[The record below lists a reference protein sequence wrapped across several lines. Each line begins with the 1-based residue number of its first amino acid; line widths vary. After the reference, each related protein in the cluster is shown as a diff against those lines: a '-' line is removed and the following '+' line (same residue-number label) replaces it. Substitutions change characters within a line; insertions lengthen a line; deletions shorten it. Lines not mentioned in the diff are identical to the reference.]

1 MMVAT
6 WERMKADRS
15 ADLMEHS
22 KVETM
27 AQSLA
32 DHLEATKADQ

>member
-1 MMVAT
+1 MMVAM
-6 WERMKADRS
+6 WERMRADRS
-15 ADLMEHS
+15 ADLTEHS

-32 DHLEATKADQ
+32 DHLEATKVDQ